1 MKLNEVDGKLPG
13 KPLKHIGDRAGVYPL
28 YRGND
33 GTIYV
38 YMMVPS
44 NPKFGGALPQM
55 GKGGIDD
62 GETPEQAAMREG
74 HEELG
79 LLAKNVKKIS
89 LLTTSTIRGKQDT
102 YHMTVF
108 VAEVF
113 GKDDFD
119 PHGYEAKWTGWVEID
134 EAIKVSRKNQQQFL
148 HQVKA
153 KYDNEQSLEEDV
165 DDKDEKIRAYEA
177 YADQLEAKLDDIKTQ
192 IEELNKDGVKN
203 INKVNQLYKL
213 RNTTQAQ
220 IAHANS
226 QIDLILRLDV
236 DPLRAPERDPS
247 LSLGEWAR
255 SLAPV
260 IKRIR
265 QDCEPYLNAINYDV
279 MEYKLYRG
287 MRGTDAPYAT
297 GRVRLD
303 DRKPMA
309 TGIDKHE
316 AINKYFTEKY
326 GEPFRNALFTS
337 AKANFAADYGN
348 LFLVFPTGD
357 FTFVWSE
364 EVEDLYNYE
373 HVLDEALDDDR
384 ENPGGE
390 FFKAAMDHYN
400 YHNSDLQ
407 SAIESGMEIM
417 IRTPVYYGINLSSY
431 WQRDD
436 LDDDSVGDMSEI
448 NQAMKIIQELLTDE
462 D

>member
-1 MKLNEVDGKLPG
+1 MKLNEVDGKS
-13 KPLKHIGDRAGVYPL
+13 LKRIGDRAGVYPL
-28 YRGND
+28 YVGND
-33 GTIYV
+33 GTLYV

-55 GKGGIDD
+55 GKGGIDE
-62 GETPEQAAMREG
+62 GETPEVAAMREG

-89 LLTTSTIRGKQDT
+89 QLTKATIRGKKDT
-102 YHMTVF
+102 YDLTVF

-113 GKDDFD
+113 GKADFD
-119 PHGYEAKWTGWVEID
+119 PAGYESKWAGWVELD

-153 KYDNEQSLEEDV
+153 KYDNQPLEEAV
-165 DDKDEKIRAYEA
+165 DDKDEKIRAYET
-177 YADQLEAKLDDIKTQ
+177 YADKLEAELAEINDS
-192 IEELNKDGVKN
+192 IEKMNAGGVKN
-203 INKVNQLYKL
+203 IPGVNNLYKL
-213 RNTTQAQ
+213 RNTTQAK
-220 IAHANS
+220 ISHVNS

-236 DPLRAPERDPS
+236 DPLAAPERDPS

-260 IKRIR
+260 IKKIR
-265 QDCEPYLNAINYDV
+265 EECQPYLKAINYDV
-279 MEYKLYRG
+279 MEYRLYRG

-309 TGIDKHE
+309 TATDIHS
-316 AINKYFTEKY
+316 AVNNYFTEEFA
-326 GEPFRNALFTS
+326 EPFRNALFTS

-357 FTFVWSE
+357 FTFVWSP

-373 HVLDEALDDDR
+373 HVLDEALEGDR
-384 ENPGGE
+384 ENPGAGYFE
-390 FFKAAMDHYN
+390 YEMDSYE
-400 YHNSDLQ
+400 YRDSGLAL
-407 SAIESGMEIM
+407 AIESGMEIM
-417 IRTPVYYGINLSSY
+417 IRTPIYYGINLAGF
-431 WQRDD
+431 WHRNDE
-436 LDDDSVGDMSEI
+436 DDDAVGSMSEI
-448 NQAMKIIQELLTDE
+448 NQAMKIIQELLSDE